1 MPALTSSPPPAR
13 GLLRGLCLAALLAA
27 GPAQAEKADRNKP
40 VNISSERGGRL
51 DVVNQRT
58 EFNGNVILSK
68 GSMLLKAERMDVRE
82 TSDGYHQAYASGET
96 GRPVQFRQARDVA
109 GEAIEGT
116 ADQLE
121 YDSRSDTVRFVG
133 NAVVRRVRG
142 DAVADEITGALI
154 VYDNRSEVFSVDGG
168 LASPHPS
175 GRVRVVLMPRAANAA
190 SAAEGSAAPP
200 ASAPLPLQTSPTLQT
215 SPRKPSSS

>member
-1 MPALTSSPPPAR
+1 MPTPTPSLTSAR
-13 GLLRGLCLAALLAA
+13 SLLCCACLAALLASGLA
-27 GPAQAEKADRNKP
+27 RAEKADRNKP

-96 GRPVQFRQARDVA
+96 GKPVQFRQARDVA

-175 GRVRVVLMPRAANAA
+175 GRVRVVLMPRAGNAA
-190 SAAEGSAAPP
+190 SAAEGSAPPP

-215 SPRKPSSS
+215 SPRKPNS

>member
-1 MPALTSSPPPAR
+1 MPTPTPSSTSAR
-13 GLLRGLCLAALLAA
+13 SLLCCACLAALLASGLA
-27 GPAQAEKADRNKP
+27 RAEKADRNKP

-96 GRPVQFRQARDVA
+96 GKPVQFRQARDVA

-175 GRVRVVLMPRAANAA
+175 GRVRVVLMPRAA
-190 SAAEGSAAPP
+190 SAAEGSAAPA

-215 SPRKPSSS
+215 SPRKPSS